1 MFNNIIIIIITILF
15 GIDLMFSNITVFK
28 YFKKD
33 YFLIFELVIA
43 NICFIIFLICS
54 IIAIKNFIFNFTA
67 LVH

>member
-43 NICFIIFLICS
+43 NICFIIFLICN
-54 IIAIKNFIFNFTA
+54 IIAIKNLFLI
-67 LVH
+67 LPL

>member
-15 GIDLMFSNITVFK
+15 GINLMFSNITVFK

-54 IIAIKNFIFNFTA
+54 ITAIKNLFLI
-67 LVH
+67 LPL

>member
-43 NICFIIFLICS
+43 NIYFIIFLICS
-54 IIAIKNFIFNFTA
+54 IIAIKNLFLI
-67 LVH
+67 LPL

>member
-1 MFNNIIIIIITILF
+1 MFNNTIIIIITILF

-33 YFLIFELVIA
+33 YFLIFGLVIA

-54 IIAIKNFIFNFTA
+54 IIAIKNLFLI
-67 LVH
+67 LPL

>member
-1 MFNNIIIIIITILF
+1 MFNNIIIIIITILS
-15 GIDLMFSNITVFK
+15 GIGIIFSDITAFK

-54 IIAIKNFIFNFTA
+54 IIAIKNLFLILSF
-67 LVH
+67 

>member
-15 GIDLMFSNITVFK
+15 GINLMFSNITVFK

-43 NICFIIFLICS
+43 NIYFIIFLIFS
-54 IIAIKNFIFNFTA
+54 IIAIKNLFLI
-67 LVH
+67 LPL

>member
-54 IIAIKNFIFNFTA
+54 IIAIKIYF
-67 LVH
+67 

>member
-43 NICFIIFLICS
+43 NICFIIFLIYS
-54 IIAIKNFIFNFTA
+54 IIAIKNLFLI
-67 LVH
+67 LPL

>member
-1 MFNNIIIIIITILF
+1 MFNNIIIIITILF
-15 GIDLMFSNITVFK
+15 GIDLMISNITVFK

-54 IIAIKNFIFNFTA
+54 IIAIKNLFLI
-67 LVH
+67 LPL

>member
-54 IIAIKNFIFNFTA
+54 IIAIKNLFLI
-67 LVH
+67 LPL

>member
-15 GIDLMFSNITVFK
+15 GINLMFSNITVFK

-43 NICFIIFLICS
+43 NIYFIIFLICS
-54 IIAIKNFIFNFTA
+54 IIAIKNLFLI
-67 LVH
+67 LSL

>member
-15 GIDLMFSNITVFK
+15 GINLMFSNITVFK

-54 IIAIKNFIFNFTA
+54 IIAIKNLFLI
-67 LVH
+67 LPL

>member
-1 MFNNIIIIIITILF
+1 MFNNIIIIITILF
-15 GIDLMFSNITVFK
+15 GIDLMISNITVFK

-54 IIAIKNFIFNFTA
+54 IIAIKIYF
-67 LVH
+67 

>member
-33 YFLIFELVIA
+33 YFLIFELVIV

-54 IIAIKNFIFNFTA
+54 IIAIKNLFLI
-67 LVH
+67 LPL

>member
-15 GIDLMFSNITVFK
+15 GISIIFSDITVFK

-33 YFLIFELVIA
+33 YILIFELVIA

-54 IIAIKNFIFNFTA
+54 IIAIKNLFLI
-67 LVH
+67 LLL

>member
-28 YFKKD
+28 HFKKD

-54 IIAIKNFIFNFTA
+54 IIAIKNLFLI
-67 LVH
+67 LPL